1 MRTALLFASLI
12 ACVIPAQGDH
22 LYTVTATSGELRRVD
37 PLTGAVVLIVPMVT
51 TTSLPVLSCTGL
63 SLNPATGLL
72 YAIVRVTG
80 TQTIR
85 RLAQVD
91 PATGITTVI
100 GPLGDNFASLA
111 IRVDGVCFAVTGDGA
126 TVPETLYTVDL
137 STAAT
142 TFVMALGN
150 GSDGEALAFAPDG
163 YLYHFSG
170 LGVPNVHEI
179 FERIDTFTN
188 TITPITLSGFDTD
201 EILSVT
207 PWVGGNLLVAD
218 RFDRLIVTNTNG
230 VVRQLA
236 TWAYGPVKG
245 LAFLPTPATQP
256 FFRTYG
262 WGCDAASGTIPL
274 FTGSGVPS
282 PNQTVQLEL
291 RLAPFSIGV
300 LGIGSSNVSFPF
312 PSPACQIQILPLWAP
327 DLFAFATTAAGTW
340 TLPLVLP
347 PGLPSD
353 LFFQAAVIDTNGIV
367 VGNALQMHI
376 L

>member
-1 MRTALLFASLI
+1 MRTALLLASLL

-22 LYTVTATSGELRRVD
+22 LYTVTSTSGELRRVD
-37 PLTGAVVLIVPMVT
+37 PLTGATLWFQQMVT
-51 TTSLPVLSCTGL
+51 TSSLNVLSCTGL
-63 SLNPATGLL
+63 SYNPANGGL
-72 YAIVRVTG
+72 YAIVRVSG

-85 RLAQVD
+85 RLAQID

-111 IRVDGVCFAVTGDGA
+111 IRLDGVCFAVTGDGA

-137 STAAT
+137 NTAAT

-150 GSDGEALAFAPDG
+150 GSDGEAIAFGADL
-163 YLYHFSG
+163 YLYHLSG

-188 TITPITLSGFDTD
+188 TITPITLSGFDT
-201 EILSVT
+201 EEVLSVT

-218 RFDRLIVTNTNG
+218 LYDNRIVTNTNG
-230 VVRQLA
+230 VVRQLG

-245 LAFLPTPATQP
+245 MAFLPSPSTQP

-262 WGCDAASGTIPL
+262 GGCDAAAGTIPL
-274 FTGSGVPS
+274 LTGSGVPS
-282 PNQTVQLEL
+282 PNQTVQLDL
-291 RLAPFSIGV
+291 LFAPFSIGV

-312 PSPACQIQILPLWAP
+312 PSPACQIQILPLWLP
-327 DLFAFATTAAGTW
+327 DLFAFATTPAGTW
-340 TLPLVLP
+340 TLPIFLP

-353 LFFQAAVIDTNGIV
+353 LYFQAAVVDTNGII
-367 VGNALQMHI
+367 VGNPLQMHI